1 MRGRSEH
8 DEQAALFR
16 WAGFARVRWPE
27 LAVMHAVPNGGHRRK
42 ATAGMLK
49 AEGVRRGVPDIC
61 LPVPRAGFHGLYI
74 ELKTRRG
81 TATRDQR
88 WWIDAL
94 RRLGYRAEICRG
106 WEAARAVIEDYLDGT
121 AGAGDAGHPH
131 PHPLQGGV
139 KYGEQRAEHC

>member
-131 PHPLQGGV
+131 PQPLQGGV